1 MWKRSR
7 LGGIADALVA
17 LTAMGVL
24 YHAALVQIIWED
36 FFSESAPAVQQLIDG
51 HLDGFLAHAPAYGGS
66 LLLASPALALGGA
79 LGGINLAYRLDGL
92 VCMAALA
99 VLALTLAASQ
109 RSHGRPALSR
119 WLLIGLLVASPASS
133 WALKE
138 GHPEELLAAAL
149 CVGGMLLV
157 IRGRISSGAILLGLA
172 VACKQWAILAVPLA
186 FVVVPRHR
194 LRLSLLTAAG
204 AIVLWAPLTLA
215 AGSSFIAAN
224 RGLASAPFI
233 FRSEQI
239 WWTLHLDYIR
249 PLGGPTSTIF
259 GPAPIALVA
268 NYSHP
273 LIVLLAVLLAFAWWL
288 RRRHV
293 RPADALLML
302 ALVLLLRCM
311 LDPWNVLY
319 YQLPFLV
326 SLGAWEVASER
337 RAPLFTLAASFLV
350 WTGFRPVNVAS
361 SENMTNLFYVAWTIP
376 AAFVMFWHSLR
387 LPHPGFLGTRSRQP
401 PSARALGL
409 HGRAG

>member
-17 LTAMGVL
+17 LMAMGVL
-24 YHAALVQIIWED
+24 YHAALAQIIWED

-51 HLDGFLAHAPAYGGS
+51 HLNGFLAHAPAYGGS
-66 LLLASPALALGGA
+66 LLLAGPALALGGA
-79 LGGINLAYRLDGL
+79 FGGVDLAYRLDGL
-92 VCMAALA
+92 ACMAALA

-109 RSHGRPALSR
+109 RSQGRPALSR

-172 VACKQWAILAVPLA
+172 VACKQWAILAVPLG

-194 LRLSLLTAAG
+194 LRFSLLTAG
-204 AIVLWAPLTLA
+204 SAIVLSAPLALA
-215 AGSSFIAAN
+215 AGSSHFIAAN
-224 RGLASAPFI
+224 RGLAEAPYI
-233 FRSEQI
+233 FRTEQI
-239 WWTLHLDYIR
+239 WWTLHLDYLR

-293 RPADALLML
+293 QPADALLML

-326 SLGAWEVASER
+326 SLGAWEVACER

-361 SENMTNLFYVAWTIP
+361 SQNMTNLFYVAWTVP
-376 AAFVMFWHSLR
+376 AACMMFWHSLR
-387 LPHPGFLGTRSRQP
+387 LPHPRLGTRSRRLP
-401 PSARALGL
+401 AARALRLDG
-409 HGRAG
+409 